1 MYVTNEEVKLAVIYW
16 MAVFFIKSL
25 INLLA
30 TVIRCNLHS
39 IIVCLLRLILHIQP
53 QTTCKR
59 KKCRPLE
66 PQSQPQKSR
75 VLGYLFLEC
84 AVMFHLSCRTTEQ
97 KNSI

>member
-1 MYVTNEEVKLAVIYW
+1 MYVSNEEVKLAVIYW

-39 IIVCLLRLILHIQP
+39 IMVCLLRLILHNQP

-59 KKCRPLE
+59 KNADPWNLNL
-66 PQSQPQKSR
+66 SHKSHEFLVIYSLN
-75 VLGYLFLEC
+75 VL
-84 AVMFHLSCRTTEQ
+84 
-97 KNSI
+97 